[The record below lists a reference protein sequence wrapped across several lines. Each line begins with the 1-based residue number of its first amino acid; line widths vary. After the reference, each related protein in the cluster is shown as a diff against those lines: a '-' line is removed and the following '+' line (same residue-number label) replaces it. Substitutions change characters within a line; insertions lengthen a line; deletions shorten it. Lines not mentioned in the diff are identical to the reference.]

1 MKNTIKMNRTN
12 EINAKK
18 AAEAAAAHEAA
29 LKDIK
34 PLNIVETL
42 KQLEEEKTDARV
54 VCDKDGNPIAV
65 CGGKYLCESYKGEV
79 IGATTQEKLDAI
91 KARIDNG
98 IHGDGLL
105 HKMVTV
111 NGKSIPC
118 VGATEKEIDADIKS
132 IEVYSKEHPVEPR
145 RDLTVATMLKEAGY
159 KSANLE
165 QIAVEGKDYL
175 LVYEGLEGEKNLVM
189 DLEGNSI
196 VSLQDIP
203 DELCRETV
211 KKLLLERLN
220 TKIKQEKPRPAPTP
234 KAEPKPAPKRTR
246 KTTKTVVVTTTQTV
260 VIRPCSIVISRV
272 LGQTTLE
279 NVIKGALRGQ
289 DWTSRPYGNNPEC
302 PWLDKVIYHGW
313 RDAARTAKVERGVI
327 IPTTTFIMDRIVSES
342 PIEANSLEELV
353 KKVEAIVYNALK
365 DEPYFGMVPEIGR
378 QLAETIAYYIVSSAT
393 VIYR

>member
-65 CGGKYLCESYKGEV
+65 CGGKYLCESYKGEI
-79 IGATTQEKLDAI
+79 IGAATQEKLDAI
-91 KARIDNG
+91 KARIDKG

-105 HKMVTV
+105 HKMVTI

-118 VGATEKEIDADIKS
+118 VGASEKEIDADIKS
-132 IEVYSKEHPVEPR
+132 IEVYSKEHPTEPR